1 MALQT
6 ACQLMQYMPRNCL
19 KEFQQFRSANLSVYG
34 SLRLRWSSKKNYSLS
49 CINAIVGWDREEPT
63 MDF

>member
-1 MALQT
+1 MTALQT
-6 ACQLMQYMPRNCL
+6 ACQLVQYMPRNRL

-49 CINAIVGWDREEPT
+49 CSVPIVGGTRERAKH
-63 MDF
+63 